1 MTRLRLFAMAVL
13 ATLTACAAPIAGTPA
28 ASVTLPG
35 TSWVVTQIGDK
46 TVQSDAPPTMSFKEG
61 QVSGSTGC
69 NRYFGPV
76 TITGS
81 KVSIGQVGSTQMA
94 CEQPLMD
101 QEQRFLTALASV
113 TTAQNSGTG
122 LELLDASG
130 AVVLKLAPPPVV
142 TPKPLTGTTWTLTTF
157 VKGDVAESPVAD
169 TSITMR
175 IDGDQLSGKA
185 CNSYGGTVTQDGSSF
200 KVGPLR
206 STKMACPGDGVM
218 EQEARYLALLQSV
231 TSMTLDEAGL
241 TLTAPDGQALVY
253 VGA

>member
-13 ATLTACAAPIAGTPA
+13 ATLTACTAPIAGTPA
-28 ASVTLPG
+28 PSVTLPG
-35 TSWVVTQIGDK
+35 TTWVVTHISG
-46 TVQSDAPPTMSFKEG
+46 TAVQTDAPPTMSFKDG

-113 TTAQNSGTG
+113 ATAQSTGTG

-130 AVVLKLAPPPVV
+130 AVVLKLAPAAVV
-142 TPKPLTGTTWTLTTF
+142 TPRPLTGTMWTLTTF
-157 VKGDVAESPVAD
+157 VMGDIAESLVAD

-175 IDGDQLSGKA
+175 IDGDQLTGKA
-185 CNSYGGTVTQDGSSF
+185 CNSYGGTVTQNGSSF
-200 KVGPLR
+200 RVGPLR
-206 STKMACPGDGVM
+206 STKMACPGEGVM
-218 EQEARYLALLQSV
+218 GQEARYLALLQSV